1 MKELTGAKQIVALKS
16 QRRCQSLPLYATFV
30 VDTLKVPDPEFLAVN
45 LDSFKFNYRHGNL
58 ILTCQIDVFLNFH

>member
-1 MKELTGAKQIVALKS
+1 MKELTGAKLIEIVALKGHS
-16 QRRCQSLPLYATFV
+16 RRCQSLPLYATFV

-58 ILTCQIDVFLNFH
+58 ILTYQN